1 MNGPLGV
8 PLHSGAR
15 TKAGLHSLMQV
26 IITAPFLAERSGPAT
41 AATTA
46 SDGKKL
52 DGSSPICWPLALD
65 ITKFCDPLLHI
76 GSGTA
81 RLIEAMIGP
90 TRGRIGLLSFNINYQ
105 R

>member
-1 MNGPLGV
+1 MNGAFGV
-8 PLHSGAR
+8 RLRNRAR

-26 IITAPFLAERSGPAT
+26 IITAPFLVRRSGPPRPPRPRLV
-41 AATTA
+41 
-46 SDGKKL
+46 KV

-65 ITKFCDPLLHI
+65 ITKFSDSLLHI

-81 RLIEAMIGP
+81 RLVEAMIGP
-90 TRGRIGLLSFNINYQ
+90 TKRQISILSFNINYQ